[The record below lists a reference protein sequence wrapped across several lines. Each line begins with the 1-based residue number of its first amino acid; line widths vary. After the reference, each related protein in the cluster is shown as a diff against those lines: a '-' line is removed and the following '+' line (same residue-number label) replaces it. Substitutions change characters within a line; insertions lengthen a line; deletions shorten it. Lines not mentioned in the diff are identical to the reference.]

1 MAQARESLTGL
12 LEDHELP
19 ETIQR
24 GLQHELAEVQA
35 MLDKLE
41 HGHLHIAVF
50 GRVGVGKSAL
60 LNALMSEERFSSS
73 PLHGETKV
81 SAMAAWREYEAG
93 GVFFIDTPGIN
104 EVDGESRERIAREAA
119 GRADLVLFVVEGD
132 ISDTEISALR
142 LLLRESR
149 PLLLVFN
156 KTDRYT
162 REDRAKV
169 LESLRARTAGL
180 LPPANVLEASADP
193 AERVYI
199 QLDAE
204 GNETETV
211 RQPPP
216 EVAGLK
222 ERLWQ
227 ILEQEGKSLAAVNA
241 TLFAGRLSDTLAR
254 RIVEVKQDVAD
265 RLVRN
270 YSLTKGLVVGVN
282 PVPMTDLMAAIT
294 VDVTLIVHLSRV
306 YGLPVTRAEAGRLMG
321 TIAGQMALLMGTV
334 WTIHLFSS
342 ALKVGTVGIS
352 TLVTAAAQG
361 AVAYYSTYVVGRAA
375 QRYFAQGKSWGEQG
389 PKRVV
394 QEILDSVDRGSLL
407 AGAREEILLRL
418 RSAEQNP

>member
-12 LEDHELP
+12 LAEQDLP
-19 ETIQR
+19 EPIRR
-24 GLQHELAEVQA
+24 GLQHELAQVQA

-60 LNALMSEERFSSS
+60 LNALMSERRFSSS
-73 PLHGETKV
+73 PLHGETKD
-81 SAMAAWREYEAG
+81 SAMAAWREYEAD
-93 GVFFIDTPGIN
+93 GVYFIDTPGIN
-104 EVDGESRERIAREAA
+104 EVEGEARERIAQEAA

-132 ISDTEISALR
+132 LSDTELTALR
-142 LLLRESR
+142 RLLQESR
-149 PLLLVFN
+149 PLLVVFN

-162 REDRAKV
+162 AEDRAKV
-169 LESLRARTAGL
+169 LESLRVRTEGL
-180 LPPANVLEASADP
+180 VPAENVLEASADP

-204 GNETETV
+204 GHETETR

-216 EVAGLK
+216 QVADLK

-227 ILEQEGKSLAAVNA
+227 ILEREGKSLAAVNA
-241 TLFAGRLSDTLAR
+241 TLFAGRLSDTLAA
-254 RIVEVKQDVAD
+254 RIVEVKRDVAD
-265 RLVRN
+265 QVIRK
-270 YSLTKGLVVGVN
+270 YSLAKGMVVGVN
-282 PVPMTDLMAAIT
+282 PVPVTDLAAAVT
-294 VDVTLIVHLSRV
+294 VDVSLIVHLSRV
-306 YGLPVTRAEAGRLMG
+306 YGLPVTRAEAGGLMR
-321 TIAGQMALLMGTV
+321 TIFGQMALLMGTV

-342 ALKVGTVGIS
+342 ALKVGTVGVS
-352 TLVTAAAQG
+352 TVVTGAAQG

-407 AGAREEILLRL
+407 AGAREEILMRL
-418 RSAEQNP
+418 RSAGQNP